1 MIRSREG
8 ENLSAENYLQF
19 VISFI
24 QAVIAVCGA
33 LLRAVSAASVGGCVN
48 LEPLYFGVEL
58 IYYYYYSS
66 LSQNNLFL
74 GISKPVSC
82 DLLLRDGL
90 CVFVYW
96 QLCGW
101 RRRSVPVVPVIS
113 TPK

>member
-1 MIRSREG
+1 MG

-33 LLRAVSAASVGGCVN
+33 LLRAVPVASVGGCVN
-48 LEPLYFGVEL
+48 LEPLYFGGEI
-58 IYYYYYSS
+58 IYYYYSN

-90 CVFVYW
+90 CVFVYC
-96 QLCGW
+96 QLA
-101 RRRSVPVVPVIS
+101 VVVVVPVIS